1 MGDSV
6 RARREDT
13 AMPAEAGPPSAGP
26 STDGSAG
33 AAIRPRPAG
42 ADAGAW
48 PRQGRA
54 AIVVTGA
61 SSGIGAEL
69 ARVAAREGLE
79 MVLVARSAVPLLAL
93 AAEITAG
100 GPQTHAVPLDLGV
113 PDAAAAL
120 GAALAER
127 GLCCEVLVNN
137 AGYGLLGPVATL
149 DPAAQ
154 LGILDLNLRAAA
166 ALALAA
172 LPGMLARGR
181 GGVLNVASVAGFLPG
196 PGMAMY
202 SASKAGLRSLSEAM
216 WAETRGTGVAIT
228 CLCPGPVRTPFLERA
243 GARRVRLFQM
253 MPKADARQVAER
265 GWRGFR
271 AGRRLVLPD
280 AGAWLAALGAP
291 LVPNRLLLPIVW
303 RLQRGA

>member
-1 MGDSV
+1 M
-6 RARREDT
+6 T
-13 AMPAEAGPPSAGP
+13 PPAEPPRAGTTAQ
-26 STDGSAG
+26 
-33 AAIRPRPAG
+33 PATVTPCT
-42 ADAGAW
+42 W

-54 AIVVTGA
+54 AILVTGA

-69 ARVAAREGLE
+69 ARVAAREGIE
-79 MVLVARSAVPLLAL
+79 MVLIARSAVPLLAL
-93 AAEITAG
+93 AAEIGAA
-100 GPQTHAVPLDLGV
+100 GPQAHALPLDLTGSGAV
-113 PDAAAAL
+113 AAL

-137 AGYGLLGPVATL
+137 AGYGLLGDIASL

-154 LGILDLNLRAAA
+154 LGILDLNLHAAA
-166 ALALAA
+166 ALMLAA

-202 SASKAGLRSLSEAM
+202 YASKAGLRSLSEAL
-216 WAETRGTGVAIT
+216 WAETRGTGVAVT
-228 CLCPGPVRTPFLERA
+228 CLCPGPVLTPFLDRA
-243 GARRVRLFQM
+243 GTRDVRLFRM
-253 MPKADARQVAER
+253 LPKADARRVAER

-280 AGAWLAALGAP
+280 AGAWITAVGAP
-291 LVPNRLLLPIVW
+291 LLPRALLLPIVR
-303 RLQRGA
+303 RLQGGRA